1 MSFIKALTNRLP
13 TIKQIAPV
21 YAITVL
27 MVYGW
32 TLGWFFWKIS
42 SWLYFMS
49 IGEIL
54 VIFAYTMITN
64 FLESLF
70 ILLFPVI
77 LSFVLPKKWF
87 LDLFVVRGTTLV
99 MFMMGYLMYFSMQ
112 ILNLETY
119 PKTLILLT
127 IPVIIIISILV
138 YGIGKINLMC
148 KLIETLSDRSIIF
161 LYLSIPL
168 SLISFCVVIVRN
180 IF

>member
-1 MSFIKALTNRLP
+1 MSFIKAFTNRLP
-13 TIKQIAPV
+13 TITQVTPV

-27 MVYGW
+27 LVYGW
-32 TLGWFFWKIS
+32 TLGWFFWKFS

-70 ILLFPVI
+70 VLLFPVI

-87 LDLFVVRGTTLV
+87 LDLFVVRATTLV
-99 MFMMGYLMYFSMQ
+99 ILMMGYMMYFSMQ
-112 ILNLETY
+112 ILNLDYY

-127 IPVIIIISILV
+127 IPVTIIFFILV
-138 YGIGKINLMC
+138 YGIGKNRLMC

-168 SLISFCVVIVRN
+168 SFISFCVVIVRN